1 MEISD
6 VLLLLFADTLE
17 LGDGLEPDLFLF
29 LDFFLAFF
37 LLFFDALENLPVSS
51 ECRSFLSSAL
61 LLDLFKSAIVLLL
74 LLVVVKLL
82 QYFALLGHN
91 FVLLPLEHLLL
102 QSPVEILEDLFM
114 HSLLVSFNRLGGILV
129 RDIDEA
135 GEWDCCQKAVADHV
149 AIARAFL

>member
-1 MEISD
+1 LEISD

-135 GEWDCCQKAVADHV
+135 GERDCCQKAVAYHV